1 MWLFFATAQFDADK
15 NGHITVSEIAN
26 VLKALGESTPGYKI
40 RDMVR
45 EVDIDE
51 NGTVEFG
58 EFLEV
63 CLRVCTLACKVYV
76 SVSFLKQLKC
86 VLWQIKLNWLFYTLL
101 FPAITCNNFSTLF
114 RGIWPMWAHPETK
127 SGILLTCS
135 ILVCV
140 ACGCWVNRGIVG
152 INSNKEEWYQH
163 RT

>member
-1 MWLFFATAQFDADK
+1 M
-15 NGHITVSEIAN
+15 SEIAN

-63 CLRVCTLACKVYV
+63 CLHVCTLACKVYV

-86 VLWQIKLNWLFYTLL
+86 V
-101 FPAITCNNFSTLF
+101 
-114 RGIWPMWAHPETK
+114 H
-127 SGILLTCS
+127 
-135 ILVCV
+135 
-140 ACGCWVNRGIVG
+140 
-152 INSNKEEWYQH
+152 
-163 RT
+163 